1 MTALDLDFVRAQFP
15 AFASPVLAPHAFFE
29 NAGGSFPCAAVVN
42 RLHRFYTDR
51 KVQPYGPYPGAQAG
65 GAEMD
70 EARARL
76 AAMMGVAG
84 AQVSFGPST
93 SANTYVLAQAVRVWL
108 RGQNA
113 AIVVTN
119 QDHEANSGVW
129 RRLADEGIE
138 VREWQVD
145 PATGHLDLSG
155 LAALLADG
163 RVRLVA
169 FPHCSNVVAEINPVA
184 EIAAMARAAG
194 ARTVVDG
201 VSYAPHGFPDFPALG
216 CDVYVFSAYKTF
228 GPHQGIMLIAED
240 FGAELPAQGHYFNA
254 GSLYKRFTPAGP
266 DHAQIAACAGMAD
279 YVDALHAHH
288 FAPDPDPAARN
299 RAVHVLMR
307 RAEVAVIAPLVD
319 YLAARNDLRLL
330 GPRRAED
337 RAPTLAVA
345 LDREAEPV
353 SQALGQLGV
362 ACWAGDFYAVRPLQA
377 MGVDLGQGVLRLSA
391 AHYTSAQDVERVHRG
406 AGQGAVIVGNFSG
419 KLACPLGSFG
429 PICKG

>member
-1 MTALDLDFVRAQFP
+1 MTQLDLNFVRSQFP
-15 AFASPVLAPHAFFE
+15 AFDSPVLSSHAFFE
-29 NAGGSFPCAAVVN
+29 NAGGSYPCRAVVD
-42 RLHRFYTDR
+42 RLHRFYLDR

-76 AAMMGVAG
+76 AALMGVAD

-138 VREWQVD
+138 VREWQIDPVTGSLD
-145 PATGHLDLSG
+145 PAG

-163 RVRLVA
+163 KVRLVA
-169 FPHCSNVVAEINPVA
+169 FPHCSNVVAEINDVA
-184 EIAAMARAAG
+184 AISAMAKAAG
-194 ARTVVDG
+194 ARVVVDG
-201 VSYAPHGFPDFPALG
+201 VSYAPHGFPDFPTLG
-216 CDVYVFSAYKTF
+216 CDVYLFSAYKTY
-228 GPHQGIMLIAED
+228 GPHQGIMVISQE
-240 FGAELPAQGHYFNA
+240 FGAELPAQGHWFNA

-288 FAPDPDPAARN
+288 FAAEPDARQRN
-299 RAVHVLMR
+299 RAVHDLMR
-307 RAEVAVIAPLVD
+307 AQEVAVVAPLLD

-337 RAPTLAVA
+337 RAPTVAVA
-345 LDREAEPV
+345 LDRAAEPV
-353 SQALGQLGV
+353 SEALGREGI
-362 ACWAGDFYAVRPLQA
+362 ACWAGDFYAVRPLEA
-377 MGVDLGQGVLRLSA
+377 MGINLSNGVLRMSA
-391 AHYTSAQDVERVHRG
+391 THYTSEKDVSQLIAALDRV
-406 AGQGAVIVGNFSG
+406 
-419 KLACPLGSFG
+419 L
-429 PICKG
+429 